1 MRELESKNPLSLP
14 CPKVRKG
21 EKNLIKRHE
30 DHIHITATGRVEMT
44 VVFYVPGKRFEG
56 ATKLVMGNF

>member
-1 MRELESKNPLSLP
+1 MKN
-14 CPKVRKG
+14 
-21 EKNLIKRHE
+21 
-30 DHIHITATGRVEMT
+30 HIHITATGRVEMT